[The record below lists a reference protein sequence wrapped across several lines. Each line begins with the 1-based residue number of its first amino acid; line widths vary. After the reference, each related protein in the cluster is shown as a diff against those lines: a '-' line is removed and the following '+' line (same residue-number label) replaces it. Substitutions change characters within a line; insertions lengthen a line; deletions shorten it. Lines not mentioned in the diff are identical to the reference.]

1 MPSGGNVSISPTL
14 PSVIYLS
21 LIPPPSALYPL
32 IIPRPQTLA
41 VQPFSLSV
49 SLNFSLGFALWFY
62 HTTETTGLQSS
73 QLNPSSSL
81 IPIHLFLSSILKF

>member
-1 MPSGGNVSISPTL
+1 MPSEGNVSISPTL

-49 SLNFSLGFALWFY
+49 SLNLGFALWFY